1 MSDLREQVARAIYE
15 QSNIAPETYDDT
27 TQNRRDYFGRSADA
41 AIAVVI
47 EELAQ
52 KAYGKALDVTH
63 RFSDADTDWFEVP
76 DWLRSQQERD
86 HE

>member
-1 MSDLREQVARAIYE
+1 MTDLREQVARALYE

-47 EELAQ
+47 EELAE
-52 KAYGKALDVTH
+52 KSSNLNVRH
-63 RFSDADTDWFEVP
+63 RSTGYTLASLA
-76 DWLRSQQERD
+76 DWLRSQQETT

>member
-27 TQNRRDYFGRSADA
+27 TPNRREYFGRSADA
-41 AIAVVI
+41 AIPVVI

-52 KAYGKALDVTH
+52 RAESSGWAWANSDV
-63 RFSDADTDWFEVP
+63 A
-76 DWLRSQQERD
+76 DWLRSQQEHQEKND
-86 HE
+86 GQS